1 MFSAISRSSM
11 KSLGSFCCRALR
23 SICVKLVP
31 SVFSKSF
38 ERDAPGG
45 VISVA
50 SGFLRKVLSSC
61 CWMVSGVGS
70 FVFLCFGM

>member
-1 MFSAISRSSM
+1 
-11 KSLGSFCCRALR
+11 
-23 SICVKLVP
+23 VKLVP